1 MQAFHLLEVFEGF
14 AIVSGVR
21 LMLIVAVVFSFAH
34 ITMVFMVLM
43 VLLVCRVVVFFDD
56 FGNLAGCAGSM
67 VLTVPERSYDFSL
80 LIT

>member
-43 VLLVCRVVVFFDD
+43 VLLVCRVMLFSSMI
-56 FGNLAGCAGSM
+56 LAILLG
-67 VLTVPERSYDFSL
+67 VLVQWF
-80 LIT
+80 